1 MSSMAEENDL
11 DRTEPASPRRLEQAR
26 EEGQV
31 ARSQELGTFAVLGAA
46 SLALWLTGGRLLSGL
61 TGLMRSGLTLP
72 EGAAFRSDAMLQWL
86 GQHGASGFIAIAP
99 VLAAAF
105 VAALVAPMLLNGWL
119 LTFKPLQPDFSRLNP
134 MAGIGRMFSARGL
147 VELAKAV
154 VKVSVVGG
162 VAAMVIWN
170 SLDAVLGLSIEPAAG
185 AIPHA
190 ARLIGWT
197 LVLIVGG
204 MILVVA
210 VDVPWQLWNHARQ
223 LRMSKDELRRESRE
237 SEGDPQI
244 KARIRSLQR
253 EAARK
258 RMMAEVPKA
267 DVVVTNPTHYAVA
280 LSYRENA
287 MRAPR
292 VVAKGRELTALRI
305 RELAAEHRVPV
316 VEAPPLAR
324 ALYRH
329 AELGDEVPERLY
341 TAVAEV
347 LAYVFQLRRFNA
359 YGGRA
364 PALPEAIQVPA
375 GLDPT
380 EGEPQ

>member
-1 MSSMAEENDL
+1 MAEEYDL
-11 DRTEPASPRRLEQAR
+11 ERTEPASPRRLEQAR

-31 ARSQELGTFAVLGAA
+31 ARSQELGAFAVLGAA
-46 SLALWLTGGRLLSGL
+46 SLALWITGGPLLTGL
-61 TGLMRSGLTLP
+61 TGMMKSGLTLP
-72 EGAAFRSDAMLQWL
+72 QGSAFRADAMLQLL
-86 GQHGASGFIAIAP
+86 GQHGASGLLAIVP

-105 VAALVAPMLLNGWL
+105 LAALVAPMALNGWL
-119 LTFKPLQPDFSRLNP
+119 FTFKPLQPDFSRINP
-134 MAGIGRMFSARGL
+134 MAGIGRMFSSRGL
-147 VELAKAV
+147 VELGKAV
-154 VKVSVVGG
+154 AKVTVVGG
-162 VAAMVIWN
+162 VAAMVIWH
-170 SLDAVLGLSIEPAAG
+170 SMDAVLGLSTEPAAG

-204 MILVVA
+204 MLLIVA

-223 LRMSKDELRRESRE
+223 LRMSRDELRRETRE

-267 DVVVTNPTHYAVA
+267 DVVVTNPSHYAVA
-280 LSYRENA
+280 LAYREKS

-305 RELAAEHRVPV
+305 RELAAQHRVPV

-329 AELGDEVPERLY
+329 AELGDEIPEKLY

-347 LAYVFQLRRFNA
+347 LAYVFQLRRFNV
-359 YGGRA
+359 YGGRVPEL
-364 PALPEAIQVPA
+364 PAQIAVPV
-375 GLDPT
+375 GLDPL
-380 EGEPQ
+380 EGKPQ